1 MKSLPTLRSLRATFA
16 VAVSALLAAGPIAA
30 QNASSVSAVPGQ
42 RTPVSL
48 PAPDKDGVH
57 LSLEQA
63 IGLFLDNN
71 QDLNV
76 TINAAEATQFQ
87 LTSAKGIFDPLL
99 QGAAHRA
106 HQEQPSASELSGAP
120 ISLAD
125 DTYDYSAGVSQ
136 LAPWGGTFSLGTT
149 GGRLSTNSQFFNV
162 NPSFNTGLQLTMTQP
177 LLRNFG
183 FTATKWQIWI
193 AKYQRD
199 SAYQQVVRSVQTGV
213 DTLEQ
218 AYWNLAYAYENLK
231 VKLEAKA
238 IAVELNRITRIKID
252 VGSLAP
258 IDIVQTEVNIATAD
272 QDIINAEA
280 LIGQFDDQLKRQL
293 NVDPSNWGAHPI
305 VPTDPVRVE
314 QQTFDLEAGVNTALA
329 RRPEIVQAGYAVDAQ
344 KIRYDYW
351 KNQVLPSVNLVGN
364 YGTVGLGGTFFVSPC
379 VSLNPPPS
387 CNGPNPPP
395 PVIVADNG
403 LGSAY
408 NQTINRLFPNWSIGL
423 TVSYPILNRNAEGQK
438 GAAKYLWE
446 SDKATLT
453 TTEQNVIVEVR
464 NAHRGIV
471 TAEKQIVAA
480 AKGREL
486 AERNLDAARKKYE
499 NGMTTGFE
507 VSQLQTNLSDARSQ
521 ELNALVLY
529 RKAISLYHDA
539 IADILDWKG
548 IRIDGLPEM
557 APPRPP
563 DASLAR
569 IKESVNTKVTAAP

>member
-1 MKSLPTLRSLRATFA
+1 MKSLPKVRTFR
-16 VAVSALLAAGPIAA
+16 ALLAAAGSLLVAGTLAA

-42 RTPVSL
+42 RVPVAM
-48 PAPDKDGVH
+48 PAADKDGVH

-63 IGLFLDNN
+63 ISIFLDNN

-87 LTSAKGIFDPLL
+87 LTSQKGIFDPLL
-99 QGAAHRA
+99 QGFANRS
-106 HQEQPSASELSGAP
+106 HQSTPSSSSLSGAP
-120 ISLAD
+120 LSVNQ
-125 DTYDYSAGVSQ
+125 DTYNYGANVTQ
-136 LAPWGGTFSLGTT
+136 LAPWGGTFTLGTT
-149 GGRLSTNSQFFNV
+149 GGRFATNSQFSTV
-162 NPSFNTGLQLTMTQP
+162 NPSFNAGLQISMNQP

-183 FTATKWQIWI
+183 MTPTKWQIWI
-193 AKYQRD
+193 AQYQRD

-213 DTLEQ
+213 DAVEQ

-231 VKLEAKA
+231 VKLESKA

-280 LIGQFDDQLKRQL
+280 AIGLADDQLKRQL
-293 NVDPSNWGAHPI
+293 NVDPSNWGVQPI
-305 VPTDPVRVE
+305 VPTDPVRV
-314 QQTFDLEAGVNTALA
+314 QQQAFDLDSGVKAALVH
-329 RRPEIVQAGYAVDAQ
+329 RPEILQAGYAVDSQ

-351 KNQVLPSVNLVGN
+351 KNQVLPSLN
-364 YGTVGLGGTFFVSPC
+364 PC
-379 VSLNPPPS
+379 VSLNPPPD
-387 CNGPNPPP
+387 CNGPNPPA

-403 LGSAY
+403 LGNAY
-408 NQTINRLFPNWSIGL
+408 HQSVNRLFQNWTVGL
-423 TVSYPILNRNAEGQK
+423 TVSYPILNRSAEGQK

-453 TTEQNVIVEVR
+453 TTEQNIIVEVR
-464 NAHRGIV
+464 NAHRAID
-471 TAEKQIVAA
+471 TSEKQIVAA

-521 ELNALVLY
+521 ELNALAIY
-529 RKAISLYHDA
+529 RKAVAAYHDA

-548 IRIDGLPEM
+548 IQVTGLPEM
-557 APPRPP
+557 AAPRPP

-569 IKESVNTKVTAAP
+569 ARAEAGVTAAP

>member
-1 MKSLPTLRSLRATFA
+1 MKSLPTLRTLRA
-16 VAVSALLAAGPIAA
+16 VLAAAGSLLVAGTLAA
-30 QNASSVSAVPGQ
+30 QNTSSVSAVPGQ
-42 RTPVSL
+42 RVPVAL
-48 PAPDKDGVH
+48 PAADKDGVH

-63 IGLFLDNN
+63 ISLFLDNN

-87 LTSAKGIFDPLL
+87 LTSQTGIFDPLL
-99 QGAAHRA
+99 QGFANRN
-106 HQEQPSASELSGAP
+106 HQATPSSSALSGAP
-120 ISLAD
+120 LSVND
-125 DTYDYSAGVSQ
+125 DTYNYGANVSQ
-136 LAPWGGTFSLGTT
+136 LAPWGGTFTLGTT
-149 GGRLSTNSQFFNV
+149 GGRFATNSEFSTV
-162 NPSFNTGLQLTMTQP
+162 NPSFSAGLQISMNQP

-183 FTATKWQIWI
+183 MTATKWQIWI
-193 AKYQRD
+193 AQYQRD

-213 DTLEQ
+213 DAVEQ

-231 VKLEAKA
+231 VKLESKA

-280 LIGQFDDQLKRQL
+280 AIGLADDQLKRQL
-293 NVDPSNWGAHPI
+293 NVDPSNWGSQPI
-305 VPTDPVRVE
+305 VPTDPVRV
-314 QQTFDLEAGVNTALA
+314 QQQAFDLNAGVNTALA

-351 KNQVLPSVNLVGN
+351 KNQVLPSLNLVGN
-364 YGTVGLGGTFFVSPC
+364 YGTVGQGGTFFVNPC

-387 CNGPNPPP
+387 CSGPNPPG
-395 PVIVADNG
+395 PVVVADNG
-403 LGSAY
+403 LGNAY
-408 NQTINRLFPNWSIGL
+408 QQSLNRLFPNWSVGL
-423 TVSYPILNRNAEGQK
+423 TVSYPILNRAAEGQK

-453 TTEQNVIVEVR
+453 TTEQNIIVEVR
-464 NAHRGIV
+464 NAHRAID

-521 ELNALVLY
+521 ELNALAIY
-529 RKAISLYHDA
+529 RKAVAAYHDA

-548 IRIDGLPEM
+548 IQITGLPEM
-557 APPRPP
+557 AAPRPP

-569 IKESVNTKVTAAP
+569 ARAEAGVTAAP

>member
-1 MKSLPTLRSLRATFA
+1 MKSLPTVRTFRAI
-16 VAVSALLAAGPIAA
+16 LAAAGSLLVAGSLAA

-42 RTPVSL
+42 RVPVAM
-48 PAPDKDGVH
+48 PTADKDGVH

-63 IGLFLDNN
+63 ISLFLDNN

-87 LTSAKGIFDPLL
+87 LTSQTGIFDPLL
-99 QGAAHRA
+99 QGFANRN
-106 HQEQPSASELSGAP
+106 HQSTPSSSSLSGAP
-120 ISLAD
+120 LSVND
-125 DTYDYSAGVSQ
+125 DTYNYGANVTQ
-136 LAPWGGTFSLGTT
+136 LAPWGGSFTLGTT
-149 GGRLSTNSQFFNV
+149 GGRFATNSQFSTV
-162 NPSFNTGLQLTMTQP
+162 NPSFNAGLQLSMNQP

-183 FTATKWQIWI
+183 MTATKWQIWI
-193 AKYQRD
+193 AQYQRD

-213 DTLEQ
+213 DAVEQ

-231 VKLEAKA
+231 VKLESKA

-280 LIGQFDDQLKRQL
+280 AIGLADDQLKRQL
-293 NVDPSNWGAHPI
+293 NVDPTNWGVSPI

-314 QQTFDLEAGVNTALA
+314 QQTFDLDAGVNAALA
-329 RRPEIVQAGYAVDAQ
+329 HRPEIVQAGYAVDAQ

-351 KNQVLPSVNLVGN
+351 KNQVLPSLNLVGS
-364 YGTVGLGGTFFVSPC
+364 YGTVGQGGTFFVNPC
-379 VSLNPPPS
+379 VTLSPPPS
-387 CNGPNPPP
+387 CSGPNPPP

-403 LGSAY
+403 LGNAY
-408 NQTINRLFPNWSIGL
+408 QQSLNRLFPNWSIGV
-423 TVSYPILNRNAEGQK
+423 TVSYPILNRAAEGQK
-438 GAAKYLWE
+438 GAAKFLWE

-453 TTEQNVIVEVR
+453 TTEQNIIVEVR
-464 NAHRGIV
+464 NAHRAID

-521 ELNALVLY
+521 ELNALAIY
-529 RKAISLYHDA
+529 RKAVAAYHDA
-539 IADILDWKG
+539 IADILNWKG
-548 IRIDGLPEM
+548 IQITGLPEM
-557 APPRPP
+557 AAPRPP

-569 IKESVNTKVTAAP
+569 ARAEAGVTAAAP

>member
-1 MKSLPTLRSLRATFA
+1 MKSLPTVRTFRATL
-16 VAVSALLAAGPIAA
+16 VAAGSLLVAGTLAA

-42 RTPVSL
+42 RNPVAM
-48 PAPDKDGVH
+48 PAADKDGVH

-63 IGLFLDNN
+63 ISIFLDNN

-87 LTSAKGIFDPLL
+87 LTSQEGIFDPLL
-99 QGAAHRA
+99 QGFANRN
-106 HQEQPSASELSGAP
+106 HQETPSSSSLSGAP
-120 ISLAD
+120 LSVNQ
-125 DTYDYSAGVSQ
+125 DTYNYGANVTQ
-136 LAPWGGTFSLGTT
+136 LAPWGGNFTLGTT
-149 GGRLSTNSQFFNV
+149 GGRFATNSQFSTV
-162 NPSFNTGLQLTMTQP
+162 NPSFNAGLLLSMNQP

-183 FTATKWQIWI
+183 MTATKWQIWI

-213 DTLEQ
+213 DAVEQ

-231 VKLEAKA
+231 VKLESKA

-280 LIGQFDDQLKRQL
+280 AIGFADDQLKRQL
-293 NVDPSNWGAHPI
+293 NVDPSNWGVQPI
-305 VPTDPVRVE
+305 VPTDPVRVQ
-314 QQTFDLEAGVNTALA
+314 QQTFDLDAGVKTALVH
-329 RRPEIVQAGYAVDAQ
+329 RPEIAQAGYAVDAQ

-351 KNQVLPSVNLVGN
+351 KNQVLPSLNLVGS
-364 YGTVGLGGTFFVSPC
+364 YGTVGLGGTFFVNPC
-379 VSLNPPPS
+379 VTLSPPPDCS
-387 CNGPNPPP
+387 GPNPPA

-408 NQTINRLFPNWSIGL
+408 HQTVNRLFQNWTVGL
-423 TVSYPILNRNAEGQK
+423 TVSYPILNRAAEGQK

-453 TTEQNVIVEVR
+453 TTEQNIIVEVR
-464 NAHRGIV
+464 NAHRAID

-521 ELNALVLY
+521 ELNALAIY
-529 RKAISLYHDA
+529 RRAVAAYHDA

-548 IRIDGLPEM
+548 IQVTGLPEM
-557 APPRPP
+557 AAPRPP

-569 IKESVNTKVTAAP
+569 ARAEAGVTAAP